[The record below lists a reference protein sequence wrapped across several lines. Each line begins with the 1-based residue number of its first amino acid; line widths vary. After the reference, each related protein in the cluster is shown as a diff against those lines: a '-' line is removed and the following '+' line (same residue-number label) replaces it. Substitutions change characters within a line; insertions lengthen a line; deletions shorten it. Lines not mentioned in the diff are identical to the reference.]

1 MQARQSSV
9 QQAAPDGRETGPS
22 QERICRMLILI
33 AYLVLLAVLPVASI
47 LQGLIR
53 SAYTMVILLLHISCI
68 CQYINLKAL

>member
-22 QERICRMLILI
+22 HICRMLILI

-47 LQGLIR
+47 LQGLIG
-53 SAYTMVILLLHISCI
+53 SAYTVVILLLHISCI
-68 CQYINLKAL
+68 CQYINLEAL